1 MMKRNQIFLPLFMG
15 LTALVF
21 VAGTLVSWSYTAGSP
36 DACTGS
42 PADKASCAQPSCH
55 EGSAVFKTGLITSNI
70 PEEGYI
76 PGKTYT
82 ITGTAYGS
90 PTAKRFGFQISPQ
103 SLTGELLG
111 KMVLSDKTQTML
123 TGKGKY
129 ITQKDLGVEGRAYKS
144 WSFNWIAPKAGTGK
158 VTFYGCFLV
167 GGKVEGIFTSKL
179 DVQEAT

>member
-1 MMKRNQIFLPLFMG
+1 MRNKSFLIIAVTAG
-15 LTALVF
+15 LAFGLLAITHL
-21 VAGTLVSWSYTAGSP
+21 TSWSYTAGSP

-70 PEEGYI
+70 PETGYV
-76 PGKTYT
+76 PGTTYK
-82 ITGTAYGS
+82 ITGTAFGS
-90 PTAKRFGFQISPQ
+90 ATAKRFGFQISPQ
-103 SLTGELLG
+103 SATGQLLG
-111 KMVLSDKTQTML
+111 KMVVTNKQETKL

-144 WSFNWIAPKAGTGK
+144 WSFNWIAPAAGTGK

-179 DVQEAT
+179 EVNEAK